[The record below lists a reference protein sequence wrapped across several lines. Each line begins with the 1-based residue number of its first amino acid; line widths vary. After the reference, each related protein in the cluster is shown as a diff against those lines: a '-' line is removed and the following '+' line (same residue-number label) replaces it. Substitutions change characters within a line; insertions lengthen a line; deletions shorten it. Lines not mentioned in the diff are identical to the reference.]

1 MSTTITFNDLEF
13 LAKQG
18 EPDAQYELF
27 RFFDKEDR
35 HDEKIDWLK
44 KASKNGSD
52 KAQHQLGLSYQYG
65 WHLKKNLNLAV
76 SWFLLAAKQQYLDSM
91 SQLGFIY
98 AQQGDQKRSKQWY
111 SKVVRHHIHAVD
123 SGNVSSMYTLGL
135 MYQNAV
141 GLVKD
146 NKLAFKYY
154 LLATTQGHMASK
166 ISLEKLDYQC
176 EHIIS
181 IAGDDYAL
189 AKNGDSE
196 AQFRLSE
203 MFRHG
208 EAIRKNAEQEFRWCL
223 LAANNGYYKAEYRV
237 AEMFRKGMGTQIN
250 NQLAVRYH
258 QLLAIQGYKQS
269 QKRLSA
275 LYKVGF
281 GVQQDYSQMAKW
293 FKQAQSGEAESQYII
308 GGIYYVGDVLTKD
321 INKAYYW
328 FNKSALQGYKKA
340 QFYLAII
347 LHEGTANIEQDV
359 EKAIHW
365 YRKASEQGHVESKAR
380 YRFLTT
386 KNKAMDGDSSAQRE
400 LGGMLIS
407 GIGTTKDQTEAK
419 KWLRLASRNY
429 DDV

>member
-18 EPDAQYELF
+18 ESDAQYELF
-27 RFFDKEDR
+27 KFFDKENR
-35 HDEKIDWLK
+35 HDEKIGWLK
-44 KASKNGSD
+44 KSAKNGFD

-65 WHLKKNLNLAV
+65 WHLKNNLDLAI
-76 SWFLLAAKQQYLDSM
+76 SWFLLAAKQQSLDSM
-91 SQLGFIY
+91 SQLGFLY
-98 AQQGDQKRSKQWY
+98 AQQGDQQRSKQWY
-111 SKVVRHHIHAVD
+111 SRVFEHRIHAVD
-123 SGNVSSMYTLGL
+123 SGNVPSMYTLGL

-146 NKLAFKYY
+146 NRLAFKYY
-154 LLATTQGHMASK
+154 LMAATQDHIAAKT
-166 ISLEKLDYQC
+166 SLEKLDYQC
-176 EHIIS
+176 ERVIS
-181 IAGDDYAL
+181 IARDDYAL

-203 MFRHG
+203 MFRQG
-208 EAIRKNAEQEFRWCL
+208 ESIPKNEEQEFRLCL
-223 LAANNGYYKAEYRV
+223 LAAINGYYKAEYRV
-237 AEMFRKGMGTQIN
+237 AEMFRKGIGAQIN

-258 QLLAIQGYKQS
+258 QLLAIQGHKQS

-275 LYKVGF
+275 LYKAGF

-293 FKQAQSGEAESQYII
+293 FKQAQSGNEESQYII
-308 GGIYYVGDVLTKD
+308 GGIYYVGDALTKD
-321 INKAYYW
+321 LNKAYYW

-347 LHEGTANIEQDV
+347 LHEGAGDIVKDV
-359 EKAIHW
+359 DKAIHW
-365 YRKASEQGHVESKAR
+365 YHKASKQGHIESTKR
-380 YRFLTT
+380 YEFLTT
-386 KNKAMDGDSSAQRE
+386 KNKAMAGDSAAQRT

-407 GIGTTKDQTEAK
+407 GIGTTKDQTEAT

-429 DDV
+429 DY